1 MEYGNE
7 FKNHFMWMFIKITG
21 TILFFVVN
29 LRSFKA
35 VNFQSIKPEVSYA
48 KRYLLDRGLYCHF
61 T

>member
-1 MEYGNE
+1 
-7 FKNHFMWMFIKITG
+7 MWMFIKITG
-21 TILFFVVN
+21 KILFFVVN

-35 VNFQSIKPEVSYA
+35 VNLQSIKPEVSYA